1 MQMCTNTKQNK
12 ILWKEMCS
20 STFFFCA
27 SHSIT
32 RRENEGTSEKW
43 SGKRFRGYR
52 LTEQGYSFVGDYKH
66 RAVWSINYLRCRLSS
81 DWAWL

>member
-52 LTEQGYSFVGDYKH
+52 L
-66 RAVWSINYLRCRLSS
+66 
-81 DWAWL
+81 